1 MEPVGW
7 AVLVLVVSTVG
18 VAVSVRRGHAP
29 GEKRTYAFETET
41 GERDNPFS
49 DLSAGAENSDRAC
62 RQCGT
67 GLSAAAYDYCTT
79 CSLAD

>member
-1 MEPVGW
+1 MELFGW
-7 AVLVLVVSTVG
+7 ALLVLAVSVTG

-29 GEKRTYAFETET
+29 GEKRTYLFETGT

-49 DLSAGAENSDRAC
+49 DLAEGADGSAPSC
-62 RQCGT
+62 RRCGT
-67 GLSAAAYDYCTT
+67 GLSAAAYHYCTA